1 MRRYI
6 WIVLFVSGCFW
17 PAKPAVYKVR
27 IEKDLCYLEPNRAE
41 KFDLYSPVVTDANQ
55 LFPAVV
61 IIHGGGWW
69 GGDKAKAREQNI
81 GTTLAGNGY
90 VCMSINYL
98 LSKKSEQAQQGSA
111 GWPENLYDCK
121 RAVQFLR
128 KNAKAYQVD
137 PNHIGVIGGSAGGHL
152 AAMVGLTGSEPGLE
166 PNRPYE
172 GISGRVQAV
181 VALYGVF
188 NLLTR
193 EANNPAVETFL
204 GVAKEQNRRLW
215 EFASP
220 VNHIS
225 SDNPP
230 FLIIHG
236 TADKVVDY
244 RQSIEMDA
252 RLREKGVQSEVVLID
267 GAPHSFDLQ
276 PKQRDLR
283 AMVIGFFDKHLKTHD
298 TR

>member
-17 PAKPAVYKVR
+17 PAGSAVYKVR
-27 IEKDLCYLEPNRAE
+27 IEKDICYLEPNRAE
-41 KFDLYSPVVTDANQ
+41 KFDLYAPVAADANQ
-55 LFPAVV
+55 LFPGVV

-98 LSKKSEQAQQGSA
+98 LSKKSEQAQQCRAS
-111 GWPENLYDCK
+111 WPESLYDCK

-128 KNAKAYQVD
+128 KNAKVYHVD

-166 PNRPYE
+166 PNGPYK
-172 GISGRVQAV
+172 GISDRVQAV
-181 VALYGVF
+181 VALYGAF
-188 NLLTR
+188 NLLKVDP
-193 EANNPAVETFL
+193 NNPATKTFL
-204 GVAKEQNRRLW
+204 GVTKEQNPRLW

-225 SDNPP
+225 SESPP

-244 RQSIEMDA
+244 RQSVEMDA
-252 RLREKGVQSEVVLID
+252 RLREKGVPSEMLLIE
-267 GAPHSFDLQ
+267 GAPHTFDLQ

-283 AMVIGFFDKHLKTHD
+283 PIVTGFFDRHLKTCGIH
-298 TR
+298 